1 MRKWRMQTA
10 KARFSEVVKYA
21 QHEGPQDVTF
31 HGQSVAVLISRDTY
45 NKLISNDQTLV
56 NFMNKSPLRGA
67 ENLVFDRD
75 PSLTR
80 EEQM

>member
-1 MRKWRMQTA
+1 MRKWQMQAA

-21 QHEGPQDVTF
+21 QREGPQDVTY
-31 HGQSVAVLISRDTY
+31 HGRSLAVLISRDTY
-45 NKLISNDQTLV
+45 DKLISNDQTLV

-80 EEQM
+80 EEQI